1 MSTGEPDRTGLR
13 PCLPTRARV
22 QEFVEALVSCSK
34 RATREDRLRRIFSVF
49 DVDGDGVIS
58 KEDLELM
65 VRQLAG
71 TSFTCARPPRAA
83 CCCSR
88 LSLLR
93 QRPLSALWNEPSSHQ
108 CAVSAFQP

>member
-1 MSTGEPDRTGLR
+1 
-13 PCLPTRARV
+13 
-22 QEFVEALVSCSK
+22 VSCSK

-71 TSFTCARPPRAA
+71 TSFTCARAPRPA
-83 CCCSR
+83 CCCSCV
-88 LSLLR
+88 SLLL
-93 QRPLSALWNEPSSHQ
+93 QRPLPALSDEPSSHQ
-108 CAVSAFQP
+108 CAGSAYRPSAKQVSALLRCPWER